1 MALARGRVV
10 VGHFG
15 RISGAIPV
23 EGCPLTDDPR
33 TKVTT
38 IVADLGGPTSRRATA
53 EELMPL
59 VYDELRRLAR
69 GYMARERREHTLQ
82 PTALVHE
89 AYMRLVDQSRVNWQG
104 RTHFRAVGARIM
116 RRILI
121 DHARRHGGL
130 KRGGEQ
136 QRVTLGESLL
146 RPPDPDVDLPEL
158 LAVNEALDRLARLD
172 ERQARVV
179 ELRFFGG
186 LTTAEI
192 AEALEVSERTVQGD
206 WAHGRAWLRRELSRG
221 S

>member
-1 MALARGRVV
+1 VAKD
-10 VGHFG
+10 
-15 RISGAIPV
+15 S
-23 EGCPLTDDPR
+23 R
-33 TKVTT
+33 TEVTT
-38 IVADLGGPTSRRATA
+38 VVAGLGGLTGRRATA

-69 GYMARERREHTLQ
+69 GYMARERRQHTLQ

-121 DHARRHGGL
+121 DHARRRDGL

-136 QRVTLGESLL
+136 QRVTLGDSLL

-158 LAVNEALDRLARLD
+158 LAVDQALDRLTRLD

-192 AEALEVSERTVQGD
+192 AEALGVSERTVQGD
-206 WAHGRAWLRRELSRG
+206 WAHGRAWLKRELSLRD
-221 S
+221 